1 MQTIK
6 FSLHSL
12 DLTCSWAQCCVIQLR
27 VHARCIVG
35 EDTDEED
42 AEGGAASGGA
52 QEEEDGDM
60 AAAQNDRRASHA
72 QASTKDA
79 DTAMADVTDDAGESS
94 SNPQCPCRPAV
105 FSSWLPRFTNEAC

>member
-1 MQTIK
+1 M
-6 FSLHSL
+6 
-12 DLTCSWAQCCVIQLR
+12 
-27 VHARCIVG
+27 VG

-42 AEGGAASGGA
+42 AEGGAASGGE
-52 QEEEDGDM
+52 QEEKDGDM

-79 DTAMADVTDDAGESS
+79 DTAMTDVTDDAGESS
-94 SNPQCPCRPAV
+94 SNPQCSAGLLC